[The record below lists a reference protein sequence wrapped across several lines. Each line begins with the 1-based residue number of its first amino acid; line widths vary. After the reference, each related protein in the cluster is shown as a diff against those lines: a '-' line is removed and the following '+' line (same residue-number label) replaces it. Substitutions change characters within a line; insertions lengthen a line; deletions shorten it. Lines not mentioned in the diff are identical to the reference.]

1 MQETWALS
9 LGREDPLEK
18 EMATHSSVLAW
29 ESHGQRSLVGYSPW
43 GHKESDTT
51 ERLHTKM
58 PIFTAIVYISL
69 SLFQAIM
76 VIIKLCFLEDLM
88 AVFLCHLLI
97 IYVYYTPQ
105 GSGQCCSFRA
115 LTENRMTIK

>member
-1 MQETWALS
+1 M
-9 LGREDPLEK
+9 
-18 EMATHSSVLAW
+18 
-29 ESHGQRSLVGYSPW
+29 GYSPW

-69 SLFQAIM
+69 FLFQAIM
-76 VIIKLCFLEDLM
+76 VIIKLFFRRFNDSI
-88 AVFLCHLLI
+88 LCHLLI

-115 LTENRMTIK
+115 LTENRMRIK